1 MSDENRWQHHPVGQA
16 SRLSGATH
24 PSSLIT
30 IKVNAQNPDEEAIRK
45 ACAVLKQGGILAFPT
60 ETFYGLGADALNE
73 QALKRVFA
81 LKQRDY
87 AKPLL
92 VIISEKDQLH
102 SLVSDI
108 PSVAEKLMDSFWPGP
123 LTIIFK
129 ARKGLPSLLTGGTD
143 TVGIRISSHPVARS
157 LASTFGLP
165 LTATSANLSG
175 GRNPITAQD
184 VCDQLGGRVDMILD
198 AGETKGIKGST
209 IIDVT
214 LSPPRIV
221 REGDVPVDEI
231 MKAIV

>member
-1 MSDENRWQHHPVGQA
+1 MIS
-16 SRLSGATH
+16 
-24 PSSLIT
+24 
-30 IKVNAQNPDEEAIRK
+30 KVTAQNPEKEAIRR
-45 ACAVLKQGGILAFPT
+45 ACVVLKQGGVVAFPT
-60 ETFYGLGADALNE
+60 ETFYGLGADALDE

-81 LKQRDY
+81 IKRRDY
-87 AKPLL
+87 TKPLL
-92 VIISEKDQLH
+92 VIIAEKDQLH

-108 PSVAEKLMDSFWPGP
+108 PAVAEKLMDSFWPGP

-157 LASTFGLP
+157 LASAFGLP

-175 GRNPITAQD
+175 GKNPITAQD
-184 VCDQLGGRVDMILD
+184 VYDQLGEGVDMMLD
-198 AGETKGIKGST
+198 AGESKGIKGST

-221 REGDVPVDEI
+221 RAGDIPVDEVVKVI
-231 MKAIV
+231 IGH

>member
-1 MSDENRWQHHPVGQA
+1 MLITYNMAHH
-16 SRLSGATH
+16 
-24 PSSLIT
+24 SSLIT
-30 IKVNAQNPDEEAIRK
+30 IKLDAQNPGEEAIRK

-73 QALKRVFA
+73 QALKKVFA

-92 VIISEKDQLH
+92 VIIAEKDQLH

-108 PSVAEKLMDSFWPGP
+108 PAVAEKLMDSFWPGP

-157 LASTFGLP
+157 LASTFGRP

-175 GRNPITAQD
+175 GKNPITAQD
-184 VCDQLGGRVDMILD
+184 VCDQLGEGVDMMLD
-198 AGETKGIKGST
+198 AGKTKGIKGST

-221 REGDVPVDEI
+221 REGDVPVGEVVRVVI
-231 MKAIV
+231 SHTGHCLQP

>member
-1 MSDENRWQHHPVGQA
+1 MPHR
-16 SRLSGATH
+16 
-24 PSSLIT
+24 SSLIT
-30 IKVNAQNPDEEAIRK
+30 IKVTAKNPEESVIQK
-45 ACAVLKQGGILAFPT
+45 ACSILKEGGLVAFPT

-81 LKQRDY
+81 LKRRDY

-92 VIISEKDQLH
+92 IIIAEKDQLH

-108 PSVAEKLMDSFWPGP
+108 PAVAEKLMDSFWPGP

-129 ARKGLPSLLTGGTD
+129 AKKGLPSLLTGGTD

-184 VCDQLGGRVDMILD
+184 ICNQLGEGVDLILD

-221 REGDVPVDEI
+221 REGDVPVSEI
-231 MKAIV
+231 KRILFL

>member
-1 MSDENRWQHHPVGQA
+1 MSGKKK
-16 SRLSGATH
+16 RLMLQSPLLIPR
-24 PSSLIT
+24 PSSLVT
-30 IKVNAQNPDEEAIRK
+30 LKVDARHPDQAAIRK
-45 ACAVLKQGGILAFPT
+45 ACSILKEGGLVAFPT
-60 ETFYGLGADALNE
+60 ETFYGLGADTLNE

-81 LKQRDY
+81 LKHRGY

-92 VIISEKDQLH
+92 VIIAEKDQLH

-108 PSVAEKLMDSFWPGP
+108 PAVAEKLMDSFWPGP

-129 ARKGLPSLLTGGTD
+129 AKKGLPSLLTGGTD

-157 LASTFGLP
+157 IALTFGLP
-165 LTATSANLSG
+165 FTATSANLSG
-175 GRNPITAQD
+175 GKDPITAQD
-184 VCDQLGGRVDMILD
+184 VCNQLGEGVDLILD

-221 REGDVPVDEI
+221 REGDVPVSEI
-231 MKAIV
+231 KRMLSL